1 MLTDREIFDKIKKVV
16 EAPSK
21 YTFGINLGMYT
32 RFADLEVDSMS
43 AIVFVADCE
52 YEFGVTFN
60 NESEIIG
67 KIMKDSNYTIG
78 GFVQDVKGEI
88 ASKKTGILQNLH
100 SFITEKLHSAV
111 TRRCK

>member
-16 EAPSK
+16 DADPSK
-21 YTFGINLGMYT
+21 YTFGINLGMDT
-32 RFADLEVDSMS
+32 RFADVDSMS

-52 YEFGVTFN
+52 YEFGVTFKKAW
-60 NESEIIG
+60 EIIG

-88 ASKKTGILQNLH
+88 ASKKTGILQ
-100 SFITEKLHSAV
+100 KLHSAV

>member
-1 MLTDREIFDKIKKVV
+1 MLSEEEILNKIKKVV
-16 EAPSK
+16 DAAPSE
-21 YTFGINLGMYT
+21 YTFGINLGMNT
-32 RFADLEVDSMS
+32 HFTDVDSVS
-43 AIVFVADCE
+43 AIVFVINCE

-88 ASKKTGILQNLH
+88 ASKKTGILQ
-100 SFITEKLHSAV
+100 KLHSAV

>member
-1 MLTDREIFDKIKKVV
+1 MLSEEKILNKIKKVV
-16 EAPSK
+16 DAAPSK
-21 YTFGINLGMYT
+21 YTSGINLGMYT

-43 AIVFVADCE
+43 AIIFVTDCE
-52 YEFGVTFN
+52 DKFGVTFN

-100 SFITEKLHSAV
+100 SAV